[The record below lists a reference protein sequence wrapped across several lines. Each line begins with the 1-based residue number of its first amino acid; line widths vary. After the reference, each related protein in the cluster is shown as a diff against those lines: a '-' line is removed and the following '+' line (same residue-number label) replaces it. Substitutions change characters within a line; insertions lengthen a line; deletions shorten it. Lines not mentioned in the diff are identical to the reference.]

1 MSQRFDLSP
10 LSHEELDRGFARR
23 VEQDRAIT
31 AELIAYLGEVG
42 ARGRRLT
49 FGYSSLFDYCTKR
62 FGMSEDV
69 AKKRIRIARLARRH
83 PALLERLADGR
94 IGLTALL
101 MMSAA
106 LFAATTDEAI
116 ALLDEAANKTNDEIA
131 MLLVARSPKP
141 DTPTAVEA
149 IASES
154 ATPAPAAPAAPT
166 ASAPALFSEEVGAAR
181 PLVPSGSRE
190 AVGSMGP
197 ESAKPPASPAPPASA
212 LPRTQLAPLAPTRFD
227 FRTTL
232 DEQTLAELREA
243 AELLSHVIPNGDL
256 GLVLARLVREGL
268 QQVRKQR
275 RADVHK
281 PRATRTQPSAAMTA
295 AQIPEHIV
303 RAVYARDKG
312 CCTFR
317 AADGHV
323 CGSRWR
329 VEIDHVTPR
338 SRGGQSTLENLR
350 LLCRAHNQHEAER
363 VLGAGFMRG
372 KRAWAAMRKRGR
384 VRGSA
389 ATGEQQQ
396 TPEAAPAP
404 SESRP

>member
-10 LSHEELDRGFARR
+10 LSHQELDRGFAHR

-42 ARGRRLT
+42 ARGRHLT

-101 MMSAA
+101 MMSTA
-106 LFAATTDEAI
+106 LFAAKTDEANVM
-116 ALLDEAANKTNDEIA
+116 LDDAAHKTNDEVA

-149 IASES
+149 LADES
-154 ATPAPAAPAAPT
+154 KTKTPAAPAAPEPT
-166 ASAPALFSEEVGAAR
+166 LFSEGIGAAR

-190 AVGSMGP
+190 AEGSMGP
-197 ESAKPPASPAPPASA
+197 ESASVSAPTATPNTASAPPTSPAPPV
-212 LPRTQLAPLAPTRFD
+212 PRTQLTPLAPTRFD

-275 RADVHK
+275 RAEAHK
-281 PRATRTQPSAAMTA
+281 PRAARVEHDAQASAH
-295 AQIPEHIV
+295 IPEHIV

-317 AADGHV
+317 ADDGHV

-338 SRGGQSTLENLR
+338 SRGGRSTLDNLR

-372 KRAWAAMRKRGR
+372 KRAWARMRKRGR
-384 VRGSA
+384 TACER
-389 ATGEQQQ
+389 
-396 TPEAAPAP
+396 PEP
-404 SESRP
+404 

>member
-23 VEQDRAIT
+23 VEQDLAVT

-42 ARGRRLT
+42 ARGRHLT

-106 LFAATTDEAI
+106 LFAANTDEAL
-116 ALLDEAANKTNDEIA
+116 ALLDDAANKTNDEVA

-149 IASES
+149 LTTEQTTTTPS
-154 ATPAPAAPAAPT
+154 ATAPAPT
-166 ASAPALFSEEVGAAR
+166 LFSEEVGAAR
-181 PLVPSGSRE
+181 PLVPSDSRE

-197 ESAKPPASPAPPASA
+197 ESASASTPTTTPSTPPTPTA
-212 LPRTQLAPLAPTRFD
+212 PRTRLAPLAPTRFD

-275 RADVHK
+275 RAETNK
-281 PRATRTQPSAAMTA
+281 PRASRAESEGATPAH
-295 AQIPEHIV
+295 IPEHVI

-312 CCTFR
+312 SCTFR

-338 SRGGQSTLENLR
+338 SRGGQSTLDNLR

-372 KRAWAAMRKRGR
+372 KRAWAAIRKRGR
-384 VRGSA
+384 ARGATAGQQASA
-389 ATGEQQQ
+389 TAS
-396 TPEAAPAP
+396 AP
-404 SESRP
+404 SESTA